1 MKGIG
6 WTPYSAVCA
15 STPMT
20 GKKEKKKGKTR
31 QKQTMKQPYAVS
43 LCLRVCSGGCLV
55 WLQKKL
61 GRGCCVVFVTVVDF
75 VRVTSCTRE
84 EKKNE
89 P

>member
-1 MKGIG
+1 
-6 WTPYSAVCA
+6 
-15 STPMT
+15 
-20 GKKEKKKGKTR
+20 
-31 QKQTMKQPYAVS
+31 MKQPYAVS